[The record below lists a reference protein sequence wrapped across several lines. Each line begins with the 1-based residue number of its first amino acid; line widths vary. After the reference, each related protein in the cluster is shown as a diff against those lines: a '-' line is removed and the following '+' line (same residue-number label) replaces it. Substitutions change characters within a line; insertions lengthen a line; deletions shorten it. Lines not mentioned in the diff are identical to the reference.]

1 MISKAPTVGLHTL
14 VMLMLLAEGDYVGA
28 SETLGT
34 IQSQFGGSNDEKVRN
49 AVVAA
54 VKRYVGQQ
62 HNSTTTT
69 QQRNNATTRLF
80 SNPLSSLRGRILLL
94 SIVC

>member
-1 MISKAPTVGLHTL
+1 
-14 VMLMLLAEGDYVGA
+14 MLLAEGDYVGA

-54 VKRYVGQQ
+54 VKIRAV
-62 HNSTTTT
+62 H
-69 QQRNNATTRLF
+69 
-80 SNPLSSLRGRILLL
+80 
-94 SIVC
+94 